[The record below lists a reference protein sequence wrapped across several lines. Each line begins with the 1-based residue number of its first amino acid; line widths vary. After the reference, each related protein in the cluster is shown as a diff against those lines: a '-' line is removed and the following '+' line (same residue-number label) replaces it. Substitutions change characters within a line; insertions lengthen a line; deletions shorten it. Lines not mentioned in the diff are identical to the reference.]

1 MSITRHVYEIYIKA
15 TPDQVWQAIVD
26 PEFTKQYFFDT
37 AIESAFAVGEGYR
50 YVLSDGTPVAEG
62 VIEEIE
68 PGKRLAMTFRLLYD
82 TALAD
87 EPPGKVEWI
96 VVPAGEATRLTVR
109 HGDLFKSPHTWE
121 HVRMGWL
128 PILHG
133 LKSLLETGSGLGT
146 IDDPEATTFSEDP
159 EGDWH
164 RSQAVTANNSIWDFL
179 GKPDDE
185 RTGDD
190 DEQMTASAYTALY
203 HWGRAT
209 GTGPVNAARGLYMI
223 AKVWVARRNGQLALH
238 YADLTMATCRTNDL
252 ADFDLAYAH
261 EARAR
266 ALALLGDVEEARAER
281 AAAAAVLVAG
291 QEDREIV
298 EGDLAAEPWF
308 GI

>member
-1 MSITRHVYEIYIKA
+1 MSITRHVYEVYIKA
-15 TPDQVWQAIVD
+15 TPEQVWQAIID
-26 PEFTKQYFFDT
+26 PEFTRQYFYGT
-37 AIESAFAVGEGYR
+37 GLESTLGVGEGFR
-50 YVLSDGTPVAEG
+50 YVATDGAVAADG

-68 PGKRLAMTFRLLYD
+68 PGTRLVMTFRLLHD
-82 TALAD
+82 AELAE

-96 VVPAGEATRLTVR
+96 ITPAGDATRLTLR
-109 HGDLFKSPHTWE
+109 HGDLFKSPNTWE

-128 PILHG
+128 PIVHG
-133 LKSLLETGSGLGT
+133 LKSVLETGSGLGS
-146 IDDPEATTFSEDP
+146 IDDPAARTFSENP

-164 RSQAVTANNSIWDFL
+164 RSQGVTANNAIWDGL

-185 RTGDD
+185 RSADD
-190 DEQMTASAYTALY
+190 DEQMTAAAYAAFY

-209 GTGPVNAARGLYMI
+209 GAGPVNVARGQYMI
-223 AKVWVARRNGQLALH
+223 AKVWVARGNGPLALH
-238 YADLTMATCRTNDL
+238 YADLTMATCLANDL

-266 ALALLGDVEEARAER
+266 ALALLGNVDEARAER
-281 AAAAAVLVAG
+281 AAAVAVPVADP
-291 QEDREIV
+291 QDLEIV